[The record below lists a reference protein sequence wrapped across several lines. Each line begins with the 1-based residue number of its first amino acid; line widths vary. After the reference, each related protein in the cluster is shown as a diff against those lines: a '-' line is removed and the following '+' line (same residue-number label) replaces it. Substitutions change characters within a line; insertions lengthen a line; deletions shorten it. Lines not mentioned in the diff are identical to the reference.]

1 MRLTTNRANDGHA
14 VWTADGKMMWNSGIH
29 GFRDEGALRDNTFQP
44 YGQIFI
50 MNADGTDKRILTD
63 SLWEDSMP
71 LCSGKGL
78 VMLAANGRKISLR
91 RCKISS
97 QRSVPGWLRATGA
110 VVALSCAAVAGG
122 DARAADY
129 PRQPV
134 RILVP
139 YGPGGAG
146 DMTVRLLANKLNQ
159 NLKQPFVI
167 ENRPGAGGIA
177 AMRAVLSS
185 PADGYTLGEMGNGQ
199 AISMS
204 LFQGLPYGILKD
216 FTQISV
222 AASFAL
228 LLVVPPTSP
237 YKTVED
243 VIDAA
248 RKAPGKLN
256 LGAISPG
263 STQNLSAH
271 LFQQVSDAKFVI
283 VTYRTT
289 PDLVTALLRGEVDL
303 GFDYFAGL
311 ESTIGPGKLRVI
323 ATSGEERDPL
333 LKDVPTARESGMPDY
348 VVTSWNGVG
357 APAGVP
363 ADIINSLSA
372 EIRKALEAPDVK
384 ERMLRL
390 GLQAGGSSP
399 EEMRNRMAKDIARW
413 HDVIEKAGIP
423 RH

>member
-1 MRLTTNRANDGHA
+1 
-14 VWTADGKMMWNSGIH
+14 V
-29 GFRDEGALRDNTFQP
+29 
-44 YGQIFI
+44 
-50 MNADGTDKRILTD
+50 
-63 SLWEDSMP
+63 
-71 LCSGKGL
+71 
-78 VMLAANGRKISLR
+78 AA
-91 RCKISS
+91 
-97 QRSVPGWLRATGA
+97 PGDIAQ
-110 VVALSCAAVAGG
+110 AAG
-122 DARAADY
+122 DY
-129 PRQPV
+129 PRQPI

-146 DMTVRLLANKLNQ
+146 DMTIRLLANKLSQ

-177 AMRAVLSS
+177 AMRAVLSA

-204 LFQGLPYGILKD
+204 LFQSLPYNMLKD

-222 AASFAL
+222 AANFAM

-237 YKTVED
+237 YKTVRD

-256 LGAISPG
+256 LGAINPG
-263 STQNLSAH
+263 STQNLSAY
-271 LFQQVSDAKFVI
+271 LFQQVSEAEFTI

-289 PDLVTALLRGEVDL
+289 PDLVTALLRGDVDL

-311 ESTIGPGKLRVI
+311 ESTIGPDKLRVI

-333 LKDVPTARESGMPDY
+333 LKDVPTAKESGLPDY

-363 ADIINSLSA
+363 AEIITALSA
-372 EIRKALEAPDVK
+372 EIRRALAAPDVR

-390 GLQAGGSSP
+390 GLQARGSTP
-399 EEMRNRMAKDIARW
+399 EEMRNRMAADAAKWRE
-413 HDVIEKAGIP
+413 VIEKAGIP
-423 RH
+423 KH